1 MAPPL
6 PVSLRRRE
14 EMMLPLTTPRLLL
27 RRFRTEDLPSFSHY
41 RNLPEVARFQSWT
54 HYGMTEATAFYEQQR
69 SQAFAE
75 DESWFQLAVEIQANG
90 ALAGDVGIHFLDH
103 GRQAELGMTFS
114 PAYQHQGYAREA
126 MRAVMALLFE
136 QLAHHRLTAVVDTR
150 NILDHGRQAELGM
163 TFSPAYQ
170 HQGYAREAMRAV
182 MALLFEQLAHHRLT
196 AVVDTRNTGAIKL
209 LEGLGFRREAHY
221 RQNIFFKGEWGDEY
235 LYALL
240 RSGYQ

>member
-1 MAPPL
+1 
-6 PVSLRRRE
+6 
-14 EMMLPLTTPRLLL
+14 MLPLTTPRLLL

-54 HYGMTEATAFYEQQR
+54 YYGMTEATAFYEQQR

-90 ALAGDVGIHFLDH
+90 ALAGDVGIHFFDQ

-114 PAYQHQGYAREA
+114 PAYQHQ
-126 MRAVMALLFE
+126 AVMALLFE
-136 QLAHHRLTAVVDTR
+136 QLAHHRLIAVVDTR
-150 NILDHGRQAELGM
+150 N
-163 TFSPAYQ
+163 S
-170 HQGYAREAMRAV
+170 
-182 MALLFEQLAHHRLT
+182 
-196 AVVDTRNTGAIKL
+196 GAIKL

-240 RSGYQ
+240 RSEYP

>member
-1 MAPPL
+1 MK
-6 PVSLRRRE
+6 
-14 EMMLPLTTPRLLL
+14 LPLTTPRLLL

-150 NILDHGRQAELGM
+150 N
-163 TFSPAYQ
+163 
-170 HQGYAREAMRAV
+170 
-182 MALLFEQLAHHRLT
+182 
-196 AVVDTRNTGAIKL
+196 TGAIQTPGRA
-209 LEGLGFRREAHY
+209 GLSSRGALPA
-221 RQNIFFKGEWGDEY
+221 EY
-235 LYALL
+235 LFLKASGAMSTCTRCCVANISEVTGEPSLL
-240 RSGYQ
+240 PGGRLAMLADKARAPRF

>member
-1 MAPPL
+1 MK
-6 PVSLRRRE
+6 
-14 EMMLPLTTPRLLL
+14 LPLTTPRLLL

-69 SQAFAE
+69 SLGFAA

-136 QLAHHRLTAVVDTR
+136 QLAHHRL
-150 NILDHGRQAELGM
+150 I
-163 TFSPAYQ
+163 
-170 HQGYAREAMRAV
+170 
-182 MALLFEQLAHHRLT
+182 
-196 AVVDTRNTGAIKL
+196 AVVDTRNTGKISFLKASGAMSTCTRCCAANISEVTGEPSL
-209 LEGLGFRREAHY
+209 LAMLCNTQFDCLKGNEHIGGKVD
-221 RQNIFFKGEWGDEY
+221 FFSIDKIDH
-235 LYALL
+235 
-240 RSGYQ
+240 RP

>member
-1 MAPPL
+1 M
-6 PVSLRRRE
+6 
-14 EMMLPLTTPRLLL
+14 
-27 RRFRTEDLPSFSHY
+27 PS
-41 RNLPEVARFQSWT
+41 
-54 HYGMTEATAFYEQQR
+54 G
-69 SQAFAE
+69 FAE

-90 ALAGDVGIHFLDH
+90 ALAGDVGIHF
-103 GRQAELGMTFS
+103 
-114 PAYQHQGYAREA
+114 
-126 MRAVMALLFE
+126 
-136 QLAHHRLTAVVDTR
+136 
-150 NILDHGRQAELGM
+150 LDHGRQAELGM

-240 RSGYQ
+240 RSEYQ

>member
-1 MAPPL
+1 MAPRL

-54 HYGMTEATAFYEQQR
+54 HYGMTEATAFYEQQL
-69 SQAFAE
+69 SLAFAE

-90 ALAGDVGIHFLDH
+90 ALAGDVGIHFFDQ

-114 PAYQHQGYAREA
+114 PVYQHQGYAREA

-136 QLAHHRLTAVVDTR
+136 QLAHHRLMAVVDTR
-150 NILDHGRQAELGM
+150 N
-163 TFSPAYQ
+163 S
-170 HQGYAREAMRAV
+170 
-182 MALLFEQLAHHRLT
+182 
-196 AVVDTRNTGAIKL
+196 GAIKL

-240 RSGYQ
+240 RSEYP

>member
-1 MAPPL
+1 
-6 PVSLRRRE
+6 
-14 EMMLPLTTPRLLL
+14 MMLPLTTPRLLL
-27 RRFRTEDLPSFSHY
+27 RRFRTEDLPTFSHY

-126 MRAVMALLFE
+126 IRAVMALLFE
-136 QLAHHRLTAVVDTR
+136 QLAHHRLTAVVDTH
-150 NILDHGRQAELGM
+150 I
-163 TFSPAYQ
+163 PARSNSWKGWAFVARRTGKISFLKASGAMSTCTRCCSEYQ
-170 HQGYAREAMRAV
+170 
-182 MALLFEQLAHHRLT
+182 
-196 AVVDTRNTGAIKL
+196 
-209 LEGLGFRREAHY
+209 
-221 RQNIFFKGEWGDEY
+221 
-235 LYALL
+235 
-240 RSGYQ
+240 

>member
-1 MAPPL
+1 
-6 PVSLRRRE
+6 
-14 EMMLPLTTPRLLL
+14 MMLPLTTPRLLL
-27 RRFRTEDLPSFSHY
+27 RRFRTEDLPTFSHY

-126 MRAVMALLFE
+126 
-136 QLAHHRLTAVVDTR
+136 
-150 NILDHGRQAELGM
+150 I
-163 TFSPAYQ
+163 
-170 HQGYAREAMRAV
+170 RAV

-209 LEGLGFRREAHY
+209 HGRAGLSSRGAFTGRISFLKKASGAMSTCTRCCVA
-221 RQNIFFKGEWGDEY
+221 NIN
-235 LYALL
+235 
-240 RSGYQ
+240 

>member
-1 MAPPL
+1 MK
-6 PVSLRRRE
+6 
-14 EMMLPLTTPRLLL
+14 LPLTTPRLLL

-126 MRAVMALLFE
+126 MRAMSTCTRCCVANISEVTGEPSLLPGGR
-136 QLAHHRLTAVVDTR
+136 LAMLADK
-150 NILDHGRQAELGM
+150 
-163 TFSPAYQ
+163 
-170 HQGYAREAMRAV
+170 ARAPR
-182 MALLFEQLAHHRLT
+182 F
-196 AVVDTRNTGAIKL
+196 
-209 LEGLGFRREAHY
+209 
-221 RQNIFFKGEWGDEY
+221 
-235 LYALL
+235 
-240 RSGYQ
+240 